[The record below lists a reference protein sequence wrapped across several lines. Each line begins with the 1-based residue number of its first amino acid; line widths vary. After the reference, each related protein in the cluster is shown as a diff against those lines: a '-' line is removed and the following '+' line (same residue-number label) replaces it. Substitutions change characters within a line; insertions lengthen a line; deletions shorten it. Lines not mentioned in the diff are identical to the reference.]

1 MGQAPGGRV
10 IDFLGEVVAWFPDNW
25 WGSAGVVNRMWEHI
39 QMSVLATGL
48 AAALAV
54 PPAMY
59 LGHRHKG
66 GFVAVTLVNLGR
78 AVPSFGIV
86 AVALPIMIE
95 VAKRVP
101 FIDSGLGFWPTYV
114 ALVALALPPIFTN
127 TYTGIDGIDRD
138 LVEAARGMG
147 FTEREVL
154 YRVEFPLALPL
165 VIAGLRVASVQVIAT
180 ATLGALVAWG
190 GLGRYIIDGFNGQ
203 DRVQLFAGAILVG
216 VLAIGTELM
225 FSAVERWALPQGL
238 RTGRRV
244 GEPAAATT

>member
-1 MGQAPGGRV
+1 V
-10 IDFLGEVVAWFPDNW
+10 IEFLSDVLAWFPDNW
-25 WGSAGVVNRMWEHI
+25 WGSSGVMNRTWEHV
-39 QMSVLATGL
+39 QMSALATGL
-48 AAALAV
+48 AALLAV

-59 LGHRHKG
+59 LGHRHRG
-66 GFVAVTLVNLGR
+66 RFLAVTLVNLGR

-101 FIDSGLGFWPTYV
+101 FIDSGLGFWPTFV

-127 TYTGIDGIDRD
+127 TFTGIDGVDSD

-147 FTEREVL
+147 LTDREVL
-154 YRVEFPLALPL
+154 FGVELPLSLPL

-190 GLGRYIIDGFNGQ
+190 GLGRFIIDGFNGQ
-203 DRVQLFAGAILVG
+203 DRVQLFAGAILVA
-216 VLAIGTELM
+216 VVAIATELL
-225 FSAVERWALPQGL
+225 FAGIERWALPKGL
-238 RTGRRV
+238 RLRRPAQAAPEEEAV
-244 GEPAAATT
+244 GAVA

>member
-1 MGQAPGGRV
+1 VGATAGGGV
-10 IDFLGEVVAWFPDNW
+10 IDFLGDVIAWFPDNW
-25 WGSAGVVNRMWEHI
+25 WGSAGVANRTWEHI
-39 QMSVLATGL
+39 QMSLLATGL
-48 AAALAV
+48 AALIAV

-59 LGHRHKG
+59 LGHRHRG
-66 GFVAVTLVNLGR
+66 RFVAVTLVNLGR

-101 FIDSGLGFWPTYV
+101 FIDSGLGFWPTFV

-127 TYTGIDGIDRD
+127 TYTGIDGVDRD

-154 YRVEFPLALPL
+154 YRVEFPVGLPL
-165 VIAGLRVASVQVIAT
+165 IIAGLRVASVQVIAT

-216 VLAIGTELM
+216 ILAIATELG
-225 FSAVERWALPQGL
+225 FSALERWALPKGL
-238 RTGRRV
+238 RTGRRES
-244 GEPAAATT
+244 EPAAATA